1 MARHIN
7 YGNSGGK
14 KGRSG
19 RISKAKILGLS
30 ELLNEAWPP
39 AQRCEL
45 FQKLVAMGEAGNM
58 DAIRLLM
65 HYSFGKPPE
74 TVNLQS
80 LDAVTI
86 SVKYV
91 NAPKGSDER

>member
-7 YGNSGGK
+7 FGNSGGK

-19 RISKAKILGLS
+19 RVSKAKILGLA
-30 ELLNEAWPP
+30 ELLDEAWPP
-39 AQRCEL
+39 ARRCDF

-58 DAIRLLM
+58 DAIKLLM
-65 HYSFGKPPE
+65 AYAFGKPSE

-80 LDAVTI
+80 TDAITI

-91 NAPKGSDER
+91 EKGKADPD